1 MKSIRRDPYYVVLID
16 FGEFQPGNTGSTI
29 LENNLKITSNLFGRF
44 NYSLYICRVNQDTD
58 IMDEREKESSRHYYN
73 GQLDNVDFHSEY
85 APTIKIS
92 GTKYMDL
99 NEVSI
104 TFCSDGFIYTKIKA
118 RRVTDA
124 FYEILEGMFKGNW
137 VHVWDVI
144 N

>member
-1 MKSIRRDPYYVVLID
+1 MGGVKSIRRDPYYVVLID
-16 FGEFQPGNTGSTI
+16 FGEFQPGNGGSTI
-29 LENNLKITSNLFGRF
+29 LENNLKITSILFGRF

-85 APTIKIS
+85 APTIKI
-92 GTKYMDL
+92 
-99 NEVSI
+99 
-104 TFCSDGFIYTKIKA
+104 TFRSDGFIYTKIKA